1 MTAIISPVPELSALR
16 SRPEHELLLY
26 CSCTCIKSQDVE
38 RISLLL
44 KQGMHWDYLVE
55 TARQQGVMPLLYWN
69 LSNTFPDAMPDMLLS
84 QLRTSFEKNAAS
96 NLCLTG
102 ELLNLLHLFQ
112 ENAIPAI
119 PFKGPILTTSVYG
132 NLALRQFCDLDI
144 LVREQ
149 DVEHAEEL
157 LVVQGYRLISDLLW
171 QKQWVNVDTGVNVD
185 LHQAVA
191 PKDFPLLLDFETL
204 WERLE
209 PVSVNG
215 ETVLSLSTED
225 LLLILCTN
233 VARDCWQN
241 RGRLIQICD
250 IAELL
255 RVHSEIDWHQ
265 LLEQSRR
272 LGCERMLLLSLLLAQ
287 ELFGIRLPE
296 EVLLRMR
303 AKPVLQS
310 LALQVCKWL
319 FCEID
324 SSSKGIEQ
332 KRFYFRVRERLWDTL
347 PYLIHL
353 AHLWITPSPKDRKF
367 IQLPVFLSLLYYF
380 IRPIRLMGKYGLR
393 LVKSLW
399 FSQHH

>member
-1 MTAIISPVPELSALR
+1 MTAIISSVPELSALR

-69 LSNTFPDAMPDMLLS
+69 LSNTFLDAMPDMLLS

-287 ELFGIRLPE
+287 ELLGIRLKE
-296 EVLLRMR
+296 EVLLRMQ